1 MRTVYVPK
9 GETVNYEYLVTD
21 KIIVKGC
28 LNVAYGIK
36 AKSICGNGIICAAA
50 VEADDIRIDSIE
62 AATVVC
68 RRLLAERVQV
78 PELFASESAAI
89 SGYLSAAYVETG
101 KLTVAISEVDEV
113 KAEEI
118 VNLRLKKRSLIGTLI
133 LSALRSFWTSL
144 IVGEDVEP
152 EMAAEPEE
160 QEVDNTVELVKE
172 TVAAELECQ
181 EAEEHEP
188 VDEELN
194 RIVNLFKLS
203 RDAGYTLKIVPGTPE
218 ENAPVFD
225 FEKQQIVRSA
235 A

>member
-36 AKSICGNGIICAAA
+36 ANSICGNGIICAAA

-68 RRLLAERVQV
+68 RRLISKRVQV

-89 SGYLSAAYVETG
+89 SDYLSAAYVETG

-181 EAEEHEP
+181 GAEEHEP

>member
-21 KIIVKGC
+21 TIIVKGC

-62 AATVVC
+62 AATVVS
-68 RRLLAERVQV
+68 RRLIAKRVQV
-78 PELFASESAAI
+78 PELFASESAAV
-89 SGYLSAAYVETG
+89 SSYLSAAYVETG

-113 KAEEI
+113 KADEI

-144 IVGEDVEP
+144 IVGEDVEE
-152 EMAAEPEE
+152 EMETEPEV

-181 EAEEHEP
+181 GAEEHEP

>member
-68 RRLLAERVQV
+68 RRLISKRVQV

-144 IVGEDVEP
+144 IVGENVEAEMETEP
-152 EMAAEPEE
+152 EV

>member
-68 RRLLAERVQV
+68 RRLISKRVQV

-89 SGYLSAAYVETG
+89 SDYLSAAYVETG

-144 IVGEDVEP
+144 IVGEDVEA
-152 EMAAEPEE
+152 EMETEPEV

-181 EAEEHEP
+181 GAEEHEQ

>member
-68 RRLLAERVQV
+68 RRLISKRVQV

-89 SGYLSAAYVETG
+89 SDYLSAAYVETG

-118 VNLRLKKRSLIGTLI
+118 VNLRLKKRSLILY
-133 LSALRSFWTSL
+133 ALRSFWTSL
-144 IVGEDVEP
+144 IVGEDVEA
-152 EMAAEPEE
+152 EMETEPEV

-181 EAEEHEP
+181 GAEEHEQ